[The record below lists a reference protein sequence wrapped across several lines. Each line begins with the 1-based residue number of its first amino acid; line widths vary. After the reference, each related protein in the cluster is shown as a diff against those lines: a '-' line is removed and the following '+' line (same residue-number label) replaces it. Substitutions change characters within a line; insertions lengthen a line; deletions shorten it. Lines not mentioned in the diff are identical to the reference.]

1 MFRFFTIKKWY
12 LWSWVGSLI
21 ILSSL
26 WVQVKIDV
34 KINEW
39 FGEFYDMIQK
49 ALGAPNAITIDEYW
63 ASLFS
68 FITLA
73 AMYVGVAVIV
83 SYFTSHYLFRWRT
96 AMVEYYHSVYEKAR
110 KIEGASQRVQE
121 DTIKFSRIMESL
133 GTSLIEAIM
142 ILVEFMPILF
152 GLSIGIPIFF
162 FGDWDYGLI
171 VGALIWSVGG
181 TIFLIVLGLI
191 LRLVGVEYDLQKK
204 EAAYR
209 KILVIAEDDGT
220 IRPKT
225 IEEYWSSLLSFII
238 LAALYVGVAVLI
250 SFFTSHYLFRWRTAM
265 VEWYHSVY
273 DRARKIEGAS
283 QRVQEDT
290 IKFSRIMESLGTS
303 FIEAIM
309 ILVEFMPIL
318 FGLSI
323 GIPIFFFGDWDY
335 GLIVGAL
342 IWSVG
347 GTIFLIL
354 LGLILRLVG
363 VEYDLQKKEA
373 AYRKILVIAEDDGT
387 VRPKTIEELFDGVR
401 SIHFLSYIR
410 YLYFN
415 IGRIAY
421 LQANVLSAYVFLA
434 PAIVAGAVTLG
445 VMQQIIRAFG
455 RVEGSMQYIL
465 KAWPTIIELASVY
478 KRLREFESKINQEEL
493 IDEKV

>member
-1 MFRFFTIKKWY
+1 MFRFFTQKNWF
-12 LWSWVGSLI
+12 LWSWIGSAI

-26 WVQVKIDV
+26 WIQVKIDV

-39 FGEFYDMIQK
+39 FGQFYDMIQK
-49 ALGAPNAITIDEYW
+49 ALSAPNSITIDEYW
-63 ASLFS
+63 SSLLS

-83 SYFTSHYLFRWRT
+83 SFFTSHYLFRWRT
-96 AMVEYYHSVYEKAR
+96 AMVEWYHSVYDKAR
-110 KIEGASQRVQE
+110 KIEGAAQRVQE

-133 GTSLIEAIM
+133 GTSLIEALM
-142 ILVEFMPILF
+142 ILI
-152 GLSIGIPIFF
+152 
-162 FGDWDYGLI
+162 
-171 VGALIWSVGG
+171 
-181 TIFLIVLGLI
+181 
-191 LRLVGVEYDLQKK
+191 
-204 EAAYR
+204 
-209 KILVIAEDDGT
+209 
-220 IRPKT
+220 
-225 IEEYWSSLLSFII
+225 
-238 LAALYVGVAVLI
+238 
-250 SFFTSHYLFRWRTAM
+250 
-265 VEWYHSVY
+265 
-273 DRARKIEGAS
+273 
-283 QRVQEDT
+283 
-290 IKFSRIMESLGTS
+290 
-303 FIEAIM
+303 
-309 ILVEFMPIL
+309 EFMPIL

-373 AYRKILVIAEDDGT
+373 AYRKILVIAEDDGSI
-387 VRPKTIEELFDGVR
+387 RPKSIDELFDDVR

-478 KRLREFESKINQEEL
+478 KRLREFENKIQATEVPQE
-493 IDEKV
+493 I

>member
-12 LWSWVGSLI
+12 LWSWIGSFI

-49 ALGAPNAITIDEYW
+49 ALGSPNAITIEEYW

-68 FITLA
+68 FIILA
-73 AMYVGVAVIV
+73 AMYVGVAVVV

-162 FGDWDYGLI
+162 FGDWEYGLI
-171 VGALIWSVGG
+171 VGALLWSVGG
-181 TIFLIVLGLI
+181 TIFL
-191 LRLVGVEYDLQKK
+191 
-204 EAAYR
+204 
-209 KILVIAEDDGT
+209 VI
-220 IRPKT
+220 
-225 IEEYWSSLLSFII
+225 
-238 LAALYVGVAVLI
+238 
-250 SFFTSHYLFRWRTAM
+250 
-265 VEWYHSVY
+265 
-273 DRARKIEGAS
+273 
-283 QRVQEDT
+283 
-290 IKFSRIMESLGTS
+290 
-303 FIEAIM
+303 
-309 ILVEFMPIL
+309 
-318 FGLSI
+318 
-323 GIPIFFFGDWDY
+323 
-335 GLIVGAL
+335 
-342 IWSVG
+342 
-347 GTIFLIL
+347 

-387 VRPKTIEELFDGVR
+387 VRPKSIEELFDDVR

-478 KRLREFESKINQEEL
+478 KRLREFEYKLKTEDTIGTIESKS
-493 IDEKV
+493 